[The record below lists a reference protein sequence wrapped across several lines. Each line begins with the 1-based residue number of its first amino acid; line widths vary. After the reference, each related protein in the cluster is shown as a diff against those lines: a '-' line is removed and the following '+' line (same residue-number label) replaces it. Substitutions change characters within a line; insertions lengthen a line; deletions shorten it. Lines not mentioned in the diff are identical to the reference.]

1 MNTKDY
7 NVIEDTDQ
15 KPITKRRRKSST
27 LVKSG
32 ILTTYG
38 DQRLN
43 R

>member
-1 MNTKDY
+1 MREIGLNTKDY
-7 NVIEDTDQ
+7 NVKKSIV
-15 KPITKRRRKSST
+15 KRKNST

-38 DQRLN
+38 DHLSN